1 MNLNK
6 ILNKVNQYPSDYVVY
21 RFVDVHNH
29 VIYVGR
35 TYGLYGRMKSHK
47 DLRTDENYYNIEKIE
62 FIEVTSYEESK
73 RVEAHFIAKYRPKYN
88 KNGINSIFIE
98 NKDLDNL
105 VWRLYSYYPRKEI
118 YEEINSLY
126 NWSDEGITIEF
137 NLASIWIMINYCNVF
152 LENWRYLRLG
162 ASKISDSVE
171 EEIHDSM
178 YNIYHSLRIKIIYKM
193 NRKYK
198 YIKVREI
205 HIHDHPKT
213 MEIMFRERSLPVYL
227 ETYDIYG
234 FYLDTVIIS
243 INIKDIKN

>member
-6 ILNKVNQYPSDYVVY
+6 ILNAVNQYHSDYVVY

-35 TYGLYGRMKSHK
+35 TYDLYGRMKSHK
-47 DLRTDENYYNIEKIE
+47 ELGIGENYYDIERIE
-62 FIEVTSYEESK
+62 FIEVASYEESK
-73 RVEAHFIAKYRPKYN
+73 MVETHFIAKYRPKYN

-105 VWRLYSYYPRKEI
+105 VWRLYAYYPRKEI
-118 YEEINSLY
+118 YEEIDSLY
-126 NWSDEGITIEF
+126 NWSHEGITIGF
-137 NLASIWIMINYCNVF
+137 NLASIWLMINYCNVF

-162 ASKISDSVE
+162 ASKISESVKE
-171 EEIHDSM
+171 ETHDSM
-178 YNIYHSLRIKIIYKM
+178 YNIYYSLRRRIIYKV

-198 YIKVREI
+198 YIKVRDI
-205 HIHDHPKT
+205 HIHEHPKT

-227 ETYDIYG
+227 EIYDIYG
-234 FYLDTVIIS
+234 FYLGTVIIS
-243 INIKDIKN
+243 IMIKDIQK